1 MSIRSAASFVLL
13 SPFDTAGDTF
23 FYERSLRQQGFSS
36 VAGIDEAGRG
46 PLAGP
51 VVAGCVILPSEC
63 DSGIYQDSK
72 KLTAVQ
78 RDKLYA
84 QLHDSGA
91 VIGIGIAEVD
101 EIERINILQA
111 SLLAMQRAVEDCAGR
126 NSLPSAFLLV
136 DGTFKVP
143 VDLPQQTLTKG
154 ESKSA
159 SIAAASIIAKVTRD
173 RLMADYH
180 QQYPQYNFQQHK
192 GYPTKAH
199 RAAVAEFGP
208 CPIHRRTSCPI
219 HRRTFKGV
227 REFCEN
233 GEEKRRNNE

>member
-1 MSIRSAASFVLL
+1 MPTKSAASFVPL
-13 SPFDTAGDTF
+13 SPSDAAGDTF
-23 FYERSLRQQGFSS
+23 FYERSLRQQGISS

-51 VVAGCVILPSEC
+51 VVAGCVILPPDC
-63 DSGIYQDSK
+63 NSGMYRDSK
-72 KLTAVQ
+72 RLTALR
-78 RDKLYA
+78 RDTLYD

-91 VIGIGIAEVD
+91 VIGIGIAGVAD
-101 EIERINILQA
+101 IERINILQA
-111 SLLAMQRAVEDCAGR
+111 SLLAMQRAVENCGSGSER
-126 NSLPSAFLLV
+126 QPAFLLV

-143 VDLPQQTLTKG
+143 LDLPQQTLTRG

-173 RLMADYH
+173 RLMREYH
-180 QQYPQYNFQQHK
+180 EQYPQYNFQQHK

-208 CPIHRRTSCPI
+208 CPIHRK
-219 HRRTFKGV
+219 TFKGV
-227 REFCEN
+227 REYLTDI
-233 GEEKRRNNE
+233 